1 MGNLGILINAGFTAK
16 KAVLLNVVM
25 NLTAFIGVLIGLIIG
40 ELNKVFTVYVTLII
54 AGNFI
59 YIGLTLMIPK
69 AREIKDKMTLWLGL
83 IGFLLGIG
91 VMVGITFIE

>member
-1 MGNLGILINAGFTAK
+1 MF
-16 KAVLLNVVM
+16 LNIVM
-25 NLTAFIGVLIGLIIG
+25 NLTAFIGVLIGLVIG

-54 AGNFI
+54 AGNFL

-83 IGFLLGIG
+83 VGYLLGIG
-91 VMVGITFIE
+91 IMVGITFIE